1 MNFLDTTLHTA
12 RLIELAPRGDER
24 GWFARSYCE
33 RAFGEAGLPTH
44 WVQQNVSLTR
54 QKGSLRGMHFQCP
67 PAAEDKLV
75 RCLSGAI
82 VDVIIDLRPDS
93 PTYLRHEAFELT
105 ADNFRQ
111 LWVPKGFAHGFQ
123 ALTDDVAVTYLVSEF
138 YTPEAEGGVRF
149 DDPLFAIDWPL
160 PVADISA
167 KDAAWPLQDAG
178 HPIALAVDAGA
189 QVQMA

>member
-54 QKGSLRGMHFQCP
+54 QKGSLRGMHFQRP

-167 KDAAWPLQDAG
+167 KDAAWPLQDAN
-178 HPIALAVDAGA
+178 HPIALTVDAGA

>member
-1 MNFLDTTLHTA
+1 MKFLETSLATA
-12 RLIELAPRGDER
+12 RLIELAPRGDDR

-33 RAFGEAGLPTH
+33 RTFEEAGLPTH

-54 QKGSLRGMHFQCP
+54 QKGALRGMHFQHP

-75 RCLSGAI
+75 RCLTGAI

-93 PTYLRHEAFELT
+93 PTYLQHEAFELT

-123 ALTDDVAVTYLVSEF
+123 TLTEDVAVTYLVSAF
-138 YTPEAEGGVRF
+138 YTPEAEGGVRY
-149 DDPLFAIDWPL
+149 DDPLFGIEWPL
-160 PVADISA
+160 VVTETSP
-167 KDAAWPLQDAG
+167 KDAAWQLQDKAS
-178 HPIALAVDAGA
+178 PVALRI
-189 QVQMA
+189 